1 MWYIK
6 DALVYQILLIVFTDI
21 DAYDYVRQKKGMQD
35 GQAVFFSIHKQYL
48 GPDHVAKQAAEAEIK
63 LQASCSDGERKGWD

>member
-1 MWYIK
+1 MTQSLKVKPQVKLGLTIQGLPWPPVWYIK

-35 GQAVFFSIHKQYL
+35 GQAVFFSIHK
-48 GPDHVAKQAAEAEIK
+48 
-63 LQASCSDGERKGWD
+63 